1 MGTFTNEEYYDM
13 LMALV
18 SAMGNIT
25 LLQDDTPNCTQ
36 TQQDIH
42 RLLLY
47 FELLK
52 GYTKLAVFSQ
62 TNTGRDREVVRNF
75 MKLTMRIT
83 IYKGNTLSMQENKK
97 KLSHKRKLA
106 SQK

>member
-62 TNTGRDREVVRNF
+62 TNTGRDRE
-75 MKLTMRIT
+75 
-83 IYKGNTLSMQENKK
+83 KK
-97 KLSHKRKLA
+97 QAHHNLKK
-106 SQK
+106 

>member
-1 MGTFTNEEYYDM
+1 
-13 LMALV
+13 MALM

-52 GYTKLAVFSQ
+52 GYTKLAVTALATAS
-62 TNTGRDREVVRNF
+62 TREKMN
-75 MKLTMRIT
+75 MNCNNYYCYCDPIQRIQ
-83 IYKGNTLSMQENKK
+83 NPRHVTLLNP
-97 KLSHKRKLA
+97 
-106 SQK
+106 